1 MKILKNAFPFD
12 AVQNFPCEPF
22 FIVDIISY
30 FYFQFDNLDAKLAY
44 NSRPIMT
51 KGKKYLVFLL
61 LMLFSQALL
70 AQREDAGD
78 YDYEREVLFGVNK
91 NTNGGLI
98 GGVNLK
104 FGFRIDEKNFQFF
117 QLELANVKNP
127 REVRYNTVLG
137 NSFVF
142 GKTNY
147 LYAIRPQYGREVI
160 LFKKAPQK
168 GVQISVLSA
177 IGPTAGVVA
186 PYYIEYAVNRAES
199 VREQYDPSVHGFWD
213 VMGPGRL
220 LEGIDK
226 SEMVIGGHVK
236 AAVVFEFGVFR
247 SNVSGLELGYLLEG
261 FTKEIELMPTVSN
274 RQVYQSAYFTL
285 FYGFRK

>member
-1 MKILKNAFPFD
+1 MT
-12 AVQNFPCEPF
+12 
-22 FIVDIISY
+22 
-30 FYFQFDNLDAKLAY
+30 
-44 NSRPIMT
+44 T
-51 KGKKYLVFLL
+51 KGKKYLVFLI
-61 LMLFSQALL
+61 LMGLSQFSF

-78 YDYEREVLFGVNK
+78 YEYDREVLFGINK

-98 GGVNLK
+98 GGFNLK
-104 FGFRIDEKNFQFF
+104 IGSRIDDKNFQFF

-147 LYAIRPQYGREVI
+147 LYAVRPQYGRERI

-177 IGPTAGVVA
+177 LGPTLGVVA
-186 PYYIEYAVNRAES
+186 PYYIEYSLSRSES
-199 VREQYDPSVHGFWD
+199 VREQYDPGKHVFWD
-213 VMGPGRL
+213 VLGPGRL
-220 LEGIDK
+220 FEGI
-226 SEMVIGGHVK
+226 SESELAIGGHVK

-274 RQVYQSAYFTL
+274 RQIYQSAYFTL